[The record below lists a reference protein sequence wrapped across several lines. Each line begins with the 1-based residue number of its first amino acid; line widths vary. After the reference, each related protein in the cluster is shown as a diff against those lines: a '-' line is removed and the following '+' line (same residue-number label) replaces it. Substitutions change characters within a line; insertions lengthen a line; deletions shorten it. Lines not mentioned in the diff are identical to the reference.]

1 MTGETDLSQLL
12 ATLTPELNPGAYVF
26 CSVQDPSVFPVSE
39 VLGLFQ
45 EQEGTMVIVPQH
57 LADQQHLPYSFVAAW
72 ITLRVHSSLEAVGL
86 TAAFA
91 TALTAA
97 HISCNVVAG
106 FYHDHIF
113 VAQPDA
119 EKALRVLQQLS
130 ASAAQ

>member
-1 MTGETDLSQLL
+1 MTGETDLSRLL

-26 CSVQDPSVFPVSE
+26 CSIPGPGVFPASE
-39 VLGLFQ
+39 VLGLFR
-45 EQEGTMVIVPQH
+45 EPEGTTVIIPQH
-57 LADQQHLPYSFVAAW
+57 LADQHHLPYSFVAAW

-97 HISCNVVAG
+97 HISCNVIAG

-119 EKALRVLQQLS
+119 EKALQVLQQLS
-130 ASAAQ
+130 ATAAQ